1 MKSINLILVLVFLV
15 LSSISTA
22 QEIISVQGEGQVRME
37 NNQTKE
43 QAYEKAEEQAIINAI
58 DNSFGTYVEQ
68 NTDVVVNDGS
78 INYNIIGTT
87 LVKGEW
93 IRTKQKR
100 FSEEI
105 EQTGSGSA
113 RENIIWVK
121 CTIKGEA
128 RKIISKAKL
137 ESLALKCTD
146 INCASEKFED
156 GQSLYVYF
164 KSPVNGYLSVF
175 IDEGDITRR
184 LFPYISQGNESG
196 VKVEGDKDY
205 ILFTNQKRLNAFDA
219 VVDKIEL
226 STVKTIEFNTLYV
239 VFSQE
244 PYIKPILSNPIEDEN
259 GYFLPKSLSS
269 AVFQEWMAD
278 CRAASDRF
286 QSVKIKI
293 SISKK

>member
-1 MKSINLILVLVFLV
+1 MKSTNLILVLTFWV
-15 LSSISTA
+15 LSSISYA
-22 QEIISVQGEGQVRME
+22 QEIVSVQGEAQVRME

-58 DNSFGTYVEQ
+58 DNSFGTYAEQ
-68 NTDVVVNDGS
+68 NTDVVVINGS

-105 EQTGSGSA
+105 QKTESGSGK
-113 RENIIWVK
+113 ENTIWVK

-184 LFPYISQGNESG
+184 LFPYVSQGNESG

-244 PYIKPILSNPIEDEN
+244 PYIKPILSNPIEADN
-259 GYFLPKSLSS
+259 GYILPKSLSS
-269 AVFQEWMAD
+269 SVFQEWLAD